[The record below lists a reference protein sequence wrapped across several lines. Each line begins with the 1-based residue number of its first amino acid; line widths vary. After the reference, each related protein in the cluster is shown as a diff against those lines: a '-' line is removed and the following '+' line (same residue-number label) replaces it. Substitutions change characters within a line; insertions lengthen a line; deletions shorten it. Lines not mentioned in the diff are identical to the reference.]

1 MKRHTHKYKMADN
14 TYVYVVTEFGCNS
27 SHNDMYP
34 PTTKAFMSKDQAY
47 EYYNKIKTDLL
58 KGYYDD
64 EPIAEVIEHE
74 NGETV
79 IQDGEQ
85 VKRPQG
91 VSIQWVHVIG
101 GTTE

>member
-1 MKRHTHKYKMADN
+1 MATDLHI
-14 TYVYVVTEFGCNS
+14 YVVTEFGCNS

-34 PTTKAFMSKDQAY
+34 PATKAFMSKEQAY
-47 EYYNKIKTDLL
+47 EYYNKIKEELL

-64 EPIAEVIEHE
+64 QEPIAEVIEHK

-91 VSIQWVHVIG
+91 VSIRLVPVIG
-101 GTTE
+101 GKTK